1 MVLTDKKQVLIEII
15 EDADDKLTG
24 LLLALANE
32 YHEINPTYSEE
43 EMDNFYRIRD
53 QMLAHPETTYTPEQ
67 VRELIIKKK

>member
-53 QMLAHPETTYTPEQ
+53 QMLAHPETTYAPEQ